1 MNLYKTDLK
10 KIGGT
15 SLKNKQN
22 NLVIISDITISN
34 IEEILL
40 REILLLFGDYKI
52 IEENDYEWNNGDDC
66 IEFVTNLPYE
76 LYDKL

>member
-15 SLKNKQN
+15 CSKNEQN
-22 NLVIISDITISN
+22 NLIIISDIVLSN

-40 REILLLFGDYKI
+40 REILLLFGDYRI
-52 IEENDYEWNNGDDC
+52 LESNDFKWDNGDIC

-76 LYDKL
+76 IYNNL